1 MGFSIQLSE
10 GFEWVEPDKFVIRLD
25 LQSVILGCNLAREEG
40 PTRVPDHAVVMQE
53 EMIGSG
59 ERSRVERS
67 HEASLLSALT
77 DCRLNFGFARINPA
91 AWQMQQMTSPQ
102 PGHSHQCDKAAP
114 LNHGEGGRTIRAGS
128 LIHGDPKLRDRH
140 QSTEESAT

>member
-1 MGFSIQLSE
+1 
-10 GFEWVEPDKFVIRLD
+10 VIRLD

-53 EMIGSG
+53 EVIGAG
-59 ERSRVERS
+59 ERSRIERG

-77 DCRLNFGFARINPA
+77 DCCLNLGFARIHPA
-91 AWQMQQMTSPQ
+91 ARQMQQMTSPQ
-102 PGHSHQCDKAAP
+102 PRHPHERDKAAP
-114 LNHGEGGRTIRAGS
+114 LNHGESGRTIRAGS